1 MAEIKKA
8 AVIGAGVMG
17 AGIAAHFT
25 NAGIPVVLLDIVPKE
40 GKNRNAIAEGAVT
53 KMLKTDPAPFM
64 STRGAAMI
72 TTGNIEDNLDML
84 SDCDWIVE
92 AIIERLDLKQN
103 LYKRIEGTRKK
114 GSIVSSNT
122 STIPL
127 KELTSGMPASMIPD
141 FVITHF
147 FNPPRYMRLLEV
159 VASDKTRKN
168 AVDTIRAFG
177 DVRLGKGMVLCND
190 TPGFIANRIGSYWLQ
205 CGFKYALEY
214 ELTVE
219 EADAVGSRPFGIP
232 KSGFFALMDLVG
244 LDLIPHVVKSMLS
257 LLPESDDYHRIA
269 NEQPVITTMIKNG
282 WIGRKGPSGFYR
294 LKKDSGEH
302 VKESIDLKTAE
313 YTPSVKGQL
322 DSLTAAKKGGLKA
335 LLETDDKGGKFAWA
349 MVSQALVYT
358 AGLVPE
364 IADTVFDVDEA
375 MKDGYGWNNGP
386 FEIIDKVG
394 AAWLAEKLEAAK
406 IEIPAILKLASEK
419 SGFYRVE
426 NGRRQYLTTDGIY
439 TDVAWPAGVL
449 KLSEIKLT
457 SKPVVKNPSAKVW
470 NIGDGVLCF
479 EFTSRANSLD
489 PMTMAAYKDVLK
501 LFKNDKE
508 KKWKALVIHNEGP
521 NFSVGANIGLML
533 FAANIAVWGELESQV
548 EDGQKTYLALKQA
561 PFPVVS
567 APLGMA
573 LGGGCEILLHS
584 DAIQAHAETY
594 TGLVEVGVGVIPG
607 WGGCKEMLLRFK
619 NNPKMPRG
627 PMPAVAK
634 TFEMIGTAQVS
645 RSAVQAKE
653 MGILRPGDGITMN
666 RDRLLADAKAKALKL
681 AENYAPPEDA
691 EISLP
696 GPGGAAGLKL
706 ALDTLVLQGKA
717 TAHDQ
722 VVAAGLAK
730 VLSGGDTDH
739 TETISEKNLLKLERG
754 VFMEMVRSEASLAR
768 MEHMLD
774 TGKPLRN

>member
-17 AGIAAHFT
+17 AGIAAHIA
-25 NAGIPVVLLDIVPKE
+25 NAGIPVVLLDIVPKD
-40 GKNRNAIAEGAVT
+40 GSNRNAIAESAVA
-53 KMLKTDPAPFM
+53 KMLKTEPAPFM
-64 STRGAAMI
+64 SKRNASLV
-72 TTGNIEDNLDML
+72 TTGNIEDNLDLL
-84 SDCDWIVE
+84 SECDWIVE
-92 AIIERLDLKQN
+92 AIIERLDLKQD
-103 LYKRIEGTRKK
+103 LYKKIESNRKK

-127 KELTSGMPASMIPD
+127 KELTSGMPATMVPD

-159 VASDKTRKN
+159 VASDKTRAD
-168 AVDTIRAFG
+168 AVETVRVFG
-177 DVRLGKGMVLCND
+177 DIGLGKGVVMCND
-190 TPGFIANRIGSYWLQ
+190 TPGFIANRIGTYWLQ
-205 CGFKYALEY
+205 CGLKYALEY

-244 LDLIPHVVKSMLS
+244 LDLIPHVAKSMLS
-257 LLPESDDYHRIA
+257 LLPKTDDYHRIA
-269 NEQPVITTMIKNG
+269 NEPPVITTMIKNG
-282 WIGRKGPSGFYR
+282 WIGRKGPGGFYR
-294 LKKDSGEH
+294 LNKEGGQRI
-302 VKESIDLKTAE
+302 KESIDLKTAE
-313 YTPSVKGQL
+313 YAPSVKARLG
-322 DSLTAAKKGGLKA
+322 SLSAAKKGGLKA
-335 LLETDDKGGKFAWA
+335 LVETDDKGGKFAWA

-364 IADTVFDVDEA
+364 IADTIFDVDEA
-375 MKDGYGWNNGP
+375 MKDGYGWSNGP
-386 FEIIDKVG
+386 FEMIDKVG
-394 AAWLAEKLEAAK
+394 AAWLAEKLGTEK
-406 IEIPAILKLASEK
+406 IEVPTLIKLAAEK
-419 SGFYRVE
+419 GGFYRVE
-426 NGRRQYLTTDGIY
+426 NGNRQYLITNGEY
-439 TDVAWPAGVL
+439 VDVTRPEGVL
-449 KLSEIKLT
+449 KLSDIKLAST
-457 SKPVVKNPSAKVW
+457 PIIKNPSAKVW
-470 NIGDGVLCF
+470 DIGDGVLCF

-501 LFKNDKE
+501 LFKKDKE
-508 KKWKALVIHNEGP
+508 KKWKALVIHNEGS
-521 NFSVGANIGLML
+521 NFSVGANVGLML

-567 APLGMA
+567 ASHGMA

-619 NNPKMPRG
+619 KNPRIPRG
-627 PMPAVAK
+627 PMAAVAK

-645 RSAVQAKE
+645 RSAVQAQE
-653 MGILRPGDGITMN
+653 MGILRREDGITMN

-706 ALDTLVLQGKA
+706 ALDTLALQGKA

-722 VVAAGLAK
+722 VVASALAR
-730 VLSGGDTDH
+730 VLSGGDTDQ
-739 TETISEKNLLKLERG
+739 TETLSEKDILKLERST
-754 VFMEMVRSEASLAR
+754 FMELARNEASLAR